1 MRRQITITLHWLN
14 LLLLLFVLG
23 DGAAT
28 AWLSLAYAASA
39 LTMCAL
45 ALVFGLMNGPG
56 PKLDG
61 AVRAAHPWL
70 HRGIYLLLGW
80 GAVALVAETFALPL
94 PGPEA
99 RRLLLA
105 LLAVAALHAVF
116 NLWRHT
122 ALMDGALRRITP
134 RAIHHIL

>member
-1 MRRQITITLHWLN
+1 MRRSATITLHWLN

-23 DGAAT
+23 DGGAT

-39 LTMCAL
+39 LTMCGL

-61 AVRAAHPWL
+61 VLRAAHSWL

-80 GAVALVAETFALPL
+80 GTVALVAETFALRL

-99 RRLLLA
+99 RTLLLA
-105 LLAVAALHAVF
+105 LLAATALHAVF

-122 ALMDGALRRITP
+122 ALGDGALRRITP

>member
-1 MRRQITITLHWLN
+1 MRRPATITLHWLN

-23 DGAAT
+23 DGGAT
-28 AWLSLAYAASA
+28 AWLSFAYAASA
-39 LTMCAL
+39 LTMCGL

-56 PKLDG
+56 PKLEG

-80 GAVALVAETFALPL
+80 GAVALVAEALALPL
-94 PGPEA
+94 PGVEA
-99 RRLLLA
+99 RTSLLA
-105 LLAVAALHAVF
+105 LLAVTALHAVF
-116 NLWRHT
+116 TLWRHT
-122 ALMDGALRRITP
+122 ALGDGALRRITP

>member
-1 MRRQITITLHWLN
+1 MRRSITMSLHWLN

-23 DGAAT
+23 DDGKT

-39 LTMCAL
+39 LAMCGL

-56 PKLDG
+56 PKLEG

-80 GAVALVAETFALPL
+80 GALALVAETVGWPP
-94 PGPEA
+94 PGPQA
-99 RRLLLA
+99 RTLLLA

-122 ALMDGALRRITP
+122 ALGDGVLRRITP

>member
-1 MRRQITITLHWLN
+1 MRRTATITLHWLN

-23 DGAAT
+23 DGGAT
-28 AWLSLAYAASA
+28 AWLSLAYAVSA
-39 LTMCAL
+39 LTMCGL

-99 RRLLLA
+99 RTFLLA

>member
-1 MRRQITITLHWLN
+1 MRRPATIALHWLN

-23 DGAAT
+23 DGGAT
-28 AWLSLAYAASA
+28 AWLSLVYAAGA
-39 LTMCAL
+39 LTMCGL

-80 GAVALVAETFALPL
+80 GAVALLAETLAMPL

-99 RRLLLA
+99 RTLLLA
-105 LLAVAALHAVF
+105 LLAVTALHATF

-122 ALMDGALRRITP
+122 ALGDGALRRITP